1 MRFLVVH
8 ELGGELGGEAVR
20 AAECG
25 FAAVPKGR
33 RARLGSRLGSVRTER
48 RAVVLRAVGGAE
60 WRGTEPL
67 EGAHI
72 GRKV

>member
-25 FAAVPKGR
+25 FAAVGR
-33 RARLGSRLGSVRTER
+33 PGGGGARRW
-48 RAVVLRAVGGAE
+48 GAE